1 MHTTLNSNSTT
12 RRRVRI
18 PRILLIAILGL
29 IAIAVSLTV
38 SNSQWLRER
47 RLNSLTPLEL
57 ALAVHDQPNDALTYT
72 YFGSSLLKAGKLDD
86 SEFAFQRA
94 TRLDP
99 RSARAYLGLG
109 SVQFR
114 RGDLK
119 SAQSS
124 FEQAIKLDSKNME
137 AYLGLAQV
145 YYQQGLPAHA
155 AEPLKKLIALDPKHA
170 GTAWYFLGKMYG
182 DSHQSDL
189 ALDALQHAVAL
200 DPNRAEYWRDLGQLT
215 KHYSRLDEAEQD
227 FGRAI
232 KLRPEDPL
240 SYYWLGQVYVTKGNT
255 ATFRGRAEQCFL
267 SAIARDPKMQESYLE
282 LGRLYARNDNY
293 ALAIPNLRKAR
304 ELDNSDDQSLYELG
318 RCLIKVGNKQEGE
331 KLIQGAKELEAAKR
345 EISFLQKR
353 IIAEGQSRELRLRMA
368 RVYRKYDNYRD
379 ALSQYNVYQTLG
391 ARDEAVAKEM
401 DQYIAEL
408 QRQGRIPKV
417 RDPLS
422 H

>member
-1 MHTTLNSNSTT
+1 
-12 RRRVRI
+12 
-18 PRILLIAILGL
+18 
-29 IAIAVSLTV
+29 
-38 SNSQWLRER
+38 
-47 RLNSLTPLEL
+47 
-57 ALAVHDQPNDALTYT
+57 
-72 YFGSSLLKAGKLDD
+72 
-86 SEFAFQRA
+86 
-94 TRLDP
+94 
-99 RSARAYLGLG
+99 
-109 SVQFR
+109 
-114 RGDLK
+114 
-119 SAQSS
+119 
-124 FEQAIKLDSKNME
+124 
-137 AYLGLAQV
+137 
-145 YYQQGLPAHA
+145 
-155 AEPLKKLIALDPKHA
+155 
-170 GTAWYFLGKMYG
+170 
-182 DSHQSDL
+182 
-189 ALDALQHAVAL
+189 
-200 DPNRAEYWRDLGQLT
+200 
-215 KHYSRLDEAEQD
+215 
-227 FGRAI
+227 
-232 KLRPEDPL
+232 
-240 SYYWLGQVYVTKGNT
+240 
-255 ATFRGRAEQCFL
+255 
-267 SAIARDPKMQESYLE
+267 MQESYLE